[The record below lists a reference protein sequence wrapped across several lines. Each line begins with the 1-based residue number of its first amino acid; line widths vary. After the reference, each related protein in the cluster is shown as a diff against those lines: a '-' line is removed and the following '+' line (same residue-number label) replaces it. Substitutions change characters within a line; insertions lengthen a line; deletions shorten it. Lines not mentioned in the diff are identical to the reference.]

1 MRVAINVHKAA
12 DDLPPRIDAIG
23 RRSIG
28 SSIWNIERDHLACR
42 KDEAVA
48 HSRLVRIPIAD
59 NNPLRLTERIGIKRA
74 G

>member
-1 MRVAINVHKAA
+1 
-12 DDLPPRIDAIG
+12 
-23 RRSIG
+23 
-28 SSIWNIERDHLACR
+28 LACR